1 VKAKFQDPKVAIGAA
16 VAAGLLLTLAG
27 WFLLVSPARSKADE
41 LQTSIDSTQSEISA
55 RRAALA
61 AKPKIRVDVRS
72 SDLFRLTKAVPDHAD
87 MTGLVLQL
95 TRLSKGTG
103 VSFQSVTPSPQVVG
117 LGYNVQPLSV
127 VVQGRFGEVN
137 DFLHRLR
144 KLVTVR
150 KAKLDARGRL
160 FAIDNVA
167 LREASKLKFP
177 SVEAT
182 ITLDAFVYAGG
193 APPAAANG
201 TSSPSSDND
210 DSSTP
215 SPSGAVA
222 AGATP

>member
-1 VKAKFQDPKVAIGAA
+1 MKAKFENPKVAIGAA
-16 VAAGLLLTLAG
+16 VAGGLLVLLAG
-27 WFLLVSPARSKADE
+27 WFLLVSPSRSKADT
-41 LQTSIDSTQSEISA
+41 LQTSIDSTQSEIAA

-61 AKPKIRVDVRS
+61 TKPKIRIDVRS
-72 SDLFRLTKAVPDHAD
+72 SDLYRLTKAVPDRAD

-95 TRLSKGTG
+95 SRLSKGSG
-103 VSFQSVTPSPQVVG
+103 VSFRSVTPSTPVVG
-117 LGYNVQPLSV
+117 LGYNVQPLNV
-127 VVQGRFGEVN
+127 VVQGRFAEVN

-150 KAKLDARGRL
+150 KGKLDARGRL
-160 FAIDNVA
+160 FAIDNVS
-167 LREASKLKFP
+167 LGEGTKLKFP

-193 APPAAANG
+193 APQTAKDG
-201 TSSPSSDND
+201 TSTSTD

-215 SPSGAVA
+215 PSTSGAVA